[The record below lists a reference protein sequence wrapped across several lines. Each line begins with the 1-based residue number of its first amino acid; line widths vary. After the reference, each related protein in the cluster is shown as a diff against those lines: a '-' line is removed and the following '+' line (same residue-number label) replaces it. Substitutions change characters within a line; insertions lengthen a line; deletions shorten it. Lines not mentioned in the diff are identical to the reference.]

1 MKMVIQL
8 LMAAVGS
15 LGFSMLFNVRSKY
28 LLLASVGG
36 LVSWAIYLVCHG
48 FGAGLFLS
56 SFFASVFC
64 QSYAEVFSRV
74 CKAPRTIFSI
84 AAVVPLIP
92 GSSLYYTMQSATM
105 SDWAEFSRR
114 GLELG
119 YFALGIAAGL
129 SLITALVTMHSN
141 IKNSAK

>member
-1 MKMVIQL
+1 
-8 LMAAVGS
+8 MAAVGS
-15 LGFSMLFNVRSKY
+15 LGFSILFNVRSKY

-36 LVSWAIYLVCHG
+36 LVSWVIYLVCHG

-64 QSYAEVFSRV
+64 QAYAEVFSRV

-92 GSSLYYTMQSATM
+92 GSSLYYTMQSAAM
-105 SDWAEFSRR
+105 SDWTEFSRR

-129 SLITALVTMHSN
+129 SLVTALVMMHRN
-141 IKNSAK
+141 MKNSAK